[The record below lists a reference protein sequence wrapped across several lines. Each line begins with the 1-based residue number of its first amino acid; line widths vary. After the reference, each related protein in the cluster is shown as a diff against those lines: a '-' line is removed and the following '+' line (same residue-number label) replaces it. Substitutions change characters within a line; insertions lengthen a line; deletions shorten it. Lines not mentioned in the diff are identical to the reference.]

1 MATWNKPAGFRFI
14 VRNRGMYKKKKKE
27 TVVPIDR
34 LETESTVLKPVAKAT
49 LKDRIRE
56 CPEYDC
62 FTTVALS
69 CHREIVPEVILYYY
83 DVYCNNKYYISTF
96 YKKNRMPLSL
106 LKVNFC
112 YLYRRTRD
120 YHTVT

>member
-14 VRNRGMYKKKKKE
+14 VRDRGMHKKRNRCRL
-27 TVVPIDR
+27 TDR
-34 LETESTVLKPVAKAT
+34 TERRDEARTT

-96 YKKNRMPLSL
+96 YKKIASFTAKDKLSL
-106 LKVNFC
+106 PSLDHNS
-112 YLYRRTRD
+112 LY
-120 YHTVT
+120 Y

>member
-14 VRNRGMYKKKKKE
+14 VRNRGMNKKRNRCRLA
-27 TVVPIDR
+27 DR
-34 LETESTVLKPVAKAT
+34 IESAVMKSDTRAT
-49 LKDRIRE
+49 LKNRIWE
-56 CPEYDC
+56 CLEYDC

-96 YKKNRMPLSL
+96 YKKSYAFFSKAKAVITFIAHDNYNSL
-106 LKVNFC
+106 YYK
-112 YLYRRTRD
+112 YY
-120 YHTVT
+120 